1 MRKHSPSEINKL
13 KTELGKCLSITE
25 KRLEYYKDKK
35 MKWDIEN
42 TTTQINFIK
51 SELEIVNKGV
61 W

>member
-13 KTELGKCLSITE
+13 KTELEKCLSIAE

>member
-13 KTELGKCLSITE
+13 KTALEKCLSIAE
-25 KRLEYYKDKK
+25 KRLEYYKDKN